1 MQFEAPRFESRCKK
15 PLLVLGFGRKA
26 SVGPFSPRVRRRRLL
41 VGFPV
46 TGWVTQVPQGVHRAA
61 SSGPAGQGRWR
72 EGLWRAARLTS
83 GTSLILWFSPTRLFL
98 GSEFSG
104 RGSRRQNNSEATDRD
119 VQLRERS
126 VAGLAAQGLPF
137 VIAVGPVQPPVLG
150 VREPL
155 SVPVQR
161 LEPDVVPEPQPQ
173 PEPIPAKEPVGVALS
188 KAPPEEIPA
197 LLEVLLAQP
206 LAVPQPPVPREAL
219 RILQEAR
226 SLPQPLPQPLPRPL
240 VLPEGLHHRTG
251 PPLLWLRPHRAPQK
265 LEEPIPDQVSEPNP
279 LSLE

>member
-1 MQFEAPRFESRCKK
+1 M
-15 PLLVLGFGRKA
+15 
-26 SVGPFSPRVRRRRLL
+26 
-41 VGFPV
+41 
-46 TGWVTQVPQGVHRAA
+46 
-61 SSGPAGQGRWR
+61 
-72 EGLWRAARLTS
+72 
-83 GTSLILWFSPTRLFL
+83 
-98 GSEFSG
+98 
-104 RGSRRQNNSEATDRD
+104 GSRRQNNSEATDRD

-226 SLPQPLPQPLPRPL
+226 PLPRSLPQPLPQPLPRPL